1 MTARTINVRLP
12 KALYKQIEEL
22 ATATA
27 RTKSFLAVDALTQYV
42 QNESWQIRDI
52 HEGIKEADAGEFATE
67 KQVKAVFAKYG
78 DRFVLIKW
86 TKTALAS
93 VDDIAGF
100 IAKDNP
106 TRATSFALELQS
118 AVTQLQAHPG
128 MGRAGRVPGT
138 RELVLHKN
146 YIAIYRVRGNVVEIL
161 RLHHA
166 ARKL

>member
-1 MTARTINVRLP
+1 M
-12 KALYKQIEEL
+12 
-22 ATATA
+22 
-27 RTKSFLAVDALTQYV
+27 S
-42 QNESWQIRDI
+42 
-52 HEGIKEADAGEFATE
+52 
-67 KQVKAVFAKYG
+67 
-78 DRFVLIKW
+78 IKW
-86 TKTALAS
+86 TQSALAS

-106 TRATSFALELQS
+106 TRVTSFVLELQA

-146 YIAIYRVRGNVVEIL
+146 HIAIYRVRGDAVEIL

-166 ARKL
+166 ARHL